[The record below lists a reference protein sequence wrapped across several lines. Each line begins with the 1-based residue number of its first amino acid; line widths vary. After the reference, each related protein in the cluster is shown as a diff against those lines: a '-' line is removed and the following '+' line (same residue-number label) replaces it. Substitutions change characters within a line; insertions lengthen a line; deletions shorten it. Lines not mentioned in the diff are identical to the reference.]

1 MDKNQT
7 MAGANESM
15 QRNLIRSEPIIFASY
30 ALLGAIL
37 LFGAV
42 GYLLDHWLDS
52 SPWLLLFGLLTGL
65 AIGFFGLVRAI
76 RQR

>member
-1 MDKNQT
+1 MNKNQT

-15 QRNLIRSEPIIFASY
+15 QRNLVRSEPIIFASY

-37 LFGAV
+37 LFGAI
-42 GYLLDHWLDS
+42 GYLLDYWLDS
-52 SPWLLLFGLLTGL
+52 RPWLLLFGLLTGL